1 MALTKEQ
8 LIQLQGSAKARK
20 LFAIEF
26 SKAFA
31 AIHRSYPNQNDFE
44 TNESYN
50 QAAEKYNREIG
61 VKSKL
66 EQAIDAQGVLN
77 IFACNMLLSALST
90 YDGLNFTGETE
101 DGLIDRVIGYQ
112 EDSVN
117 IIWLECTK
125 LLKGWTFSAAII

>member
-1 MALTKEQ
+1 MALSKDHI
-8 LIQLQGSAKARK
+8 LQLQSSAKARK
-20 LFAIEF
+20 IFALEF
-26 SKAFA
+26 SKAYA
-31 AIHRSYPNQNDFE
+31 QIHRSFPKRSDFE
-44 TNESYN
+44 DDASYN
-50 QAAEKYNREIG
+50 KAAEKYNNEIG

-66 EQAIDAQGVLN
+66 EQAMDMQGVLN

-90 YDGLNFTGETE
+90 YDGLNFSGETE

-112 EDSVN
+112 EDGVN